1 MLQKQIRNLSGRK
14 YIKALTSRKGAM
26 QNIDLFYLSVSLR

>member
-1 MLQKQIRNLSGRK
+1 MLQKQIWSLSGRN
-14 YIKALTSRKGAM
+14 YIKALISRKGAM